1 MIRSV
6 LLLMVYLSFC
16 VLGTTAPFIISL
28 GYVWVDTVRPQ
39 EGTYFILN
47 QFPVAFVMGV
57 LAIGTYV
64 ALDRRSPPKLC
75 FAWMVP
81 MLLALYCIPTTAMGV
96 AGVRPWDE
104 G

>member
-39 EGTYFILN
+39 EVTYFILN
-47 QFPVAFVMGV
+47 QFPVAFVMGAISTYSSTSGVV
-57 LAIGTYV
+57 LPTFLPMIPAM
-64 ALDRRSPPKLC
+64 AL
-75 FAWMVP
+75 
-81 MLLALYCIPTTAMGV
+81 
-96 AGVRPWDE
+96 
-104 G
+104 